1 MTLYFL
7 ALGFMLFTLIIKWF
21 SVTSL
26 EQKRSRLLEANDQ
39 HGQAKFRLKVAVQE
53 TNNHMAEIEK
63 LNRKIKTSER
73 KIENLQHDFQSVH
86 NRAVQKAEIDA
97 EKLRLMDEMNK
108 RKGIS

>member
-1 MTLYFL
+1 MTLYL
-7 ALGFMLFTLIIKWF
+7 ITLGFMLCTLIVKWF
-21 SVTSL
+21 AVTSL

-53 TNNHMAEIEK
+53 TSNNMAEIEK
-63 LNRKIKTSER
+63 LNRKIKTAER
-73 KIENLQHDFQSVH
+73 KIENLQQTFQNFHS
-86 NRAVQKAEIDA
+86 RAVQKAEIDA